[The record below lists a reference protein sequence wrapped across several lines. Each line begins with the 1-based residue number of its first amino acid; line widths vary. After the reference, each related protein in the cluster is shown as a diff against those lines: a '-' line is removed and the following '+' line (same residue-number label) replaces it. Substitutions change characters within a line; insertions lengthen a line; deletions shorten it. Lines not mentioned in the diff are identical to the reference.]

1 MSNLEKD
8 PAEVLLAEPRIET
21 PPRASVSNPAVE
33 VLEPREVPLGGPR
46 ALMVRRTLPQRARSL
61 VGAWCFVDSYGPTP
75 APRARVMDT
84 PPHPHTGLQTVSWLY
99 QGEIEHRD
107 SAGHHAL
114 VEPGQVN
121 LMTAGAGIQHSEV
134 STDDARTLHGVQLW
148 IALPDASRG
157 VAPFFES
164 FAPEPFAHGD
174 ATLRV
179 FVGELLGH
187 GSTVTGFTRLLGAQ
201 LDLPA
206 GGAVSIPADPSFE
219 YGLVVDAGAP
229 TLQGVAIPAA
239 HLGVVPDGRRRARHR
254 GRRRAAAR
262 AAHRRRAARR
272 ADRHVVELRRPQPR
286 RDRGVPRAVDARGD
300 RRRRPATG
308 ASARVDGYDGSRAAG
323 ARAAERAAQASGVA
337 AVGAAVRRPRASPA
351 PPPRPWRRRR
361 ARCDPSG

>member
-8 PAEVLLAEPRIET
+8 PAEVLLAEPDRGG
-21 PPRASVSNPAVE
+21 AVE
-33 VLEPREVPLGGPR
+33 VLEPRDVPLGGPR

-107 SAGHHAL
+107 SAGHHAM

-201 LDLPA
+201 LDVPA
-206 GGAVSIPADPSFE
+206 GGAVSIPADPAFE

-229 TLQGVAIPAA
+229 TLQGVAIPAT
-239 HLGVVPDGRRRARHR
+239 HLGFVPAGSDELVIEAGGEPLRALLIGGEPLGEQIVMWWNFVGRSHEEVVAFREQWQAEVIGGARRDGRF
-254 GRRRAAAR
+254 
-262 AAHRRRAARR
+262 
-272 ADRHVVELRRPQPR
+272 
-286 RDRGVPRAVDARGD
+286 
-300 RRRRPATG
+300 G
-308 ASARVDGYDGSRAAG
+308 AIDGYDAG
-323 ARAAERAAQASGVA
+323 ADGQSALPAPELPN
-337 AVGAAVRRPRASPA
+337 VRLRPRE
-351 PPPRPWRRRR
+351 
-361 ARCDPSG
+361 